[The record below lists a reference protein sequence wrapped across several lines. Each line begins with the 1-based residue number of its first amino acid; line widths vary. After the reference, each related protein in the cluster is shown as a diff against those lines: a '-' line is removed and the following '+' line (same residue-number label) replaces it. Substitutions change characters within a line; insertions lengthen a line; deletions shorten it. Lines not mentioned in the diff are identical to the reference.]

1 MDIVT
6 SKLVEQY
13 KWLIP
18 AQPVPLHEVIGQ
30 LSRRLLATQLE
41 LERIPNLRMHLFNA
55 VNLPSNEELKLSND
69 QLHIQAIKI
78 PITSQTSHYVKKDFT
93 SLRQREGEDYIYLAY
108 EEQVGYH
115 YSNSRWL
122 FLEVALMQGVSL
134 ADIEMRG
141 EAYMDFAF
149 RLKNFDELYNSV
161 RSI

>member
-1 MDIVT
+1 MDTAT

-13 KWLIP
+13 KWLVP
-18 AQPVPLHEVIGQ
+18 TQPVPLHEVIGQ
-30 LSRRLLATQLE
+30 LSKRLPVIQLE
-41 LERIPNLRMHLFNA
+41 FDKIPNLRMHLFNA

-78 PITSQTSHYVKKDFT
+78 PITSQTSHYVKKDFV
-93 SLRQREGEDYIYLAY
+93 SLQQREGEDYIYLAY

-122 FLEVALMQGVSL
+122 FLEVALMQGVSQ
-134 ADIEMRG
+134 ADIDMQG

-149 RLKNFDELYNSV
+149 RLKTFDELYNSV
-161 RSI
+161 RSM